1 MKIKLNL
8 LSVHKKEAI
17 EESKKMR
24 VILKWGMEIFGILLI
39 FFILLLDINYILKTD
54 FSLASYG
61 REKSGLDSKYTEIEK
76 YDSEIKQINSKMTD
90 IENIQKGE
98 LYWSKLFFKLNN
110 ILTPE
115 ITLSNLSN
123 KDFIIFMVGKANTRD
138 ALVSLKDRLEKE
150 ECFSDVKL
158 PLSNLVSKDN
168 LVFQIEFNVKEEC
181 VKNLPQK

>member
-1 MKIKLNL
+1 
-8 LSVHKKEAI
+8 
-17 EESKKMR
+17 
-24 VILKWGMEIFGILLI
+24 
-39 FFILLLDINYILKTD
+39 
-54 FSLASYG
+54 
-61 REKSGLDSKYTEIEK
+61 
-76 YDSEIKQINSKMTD
+76 
-90 IENIQKGE
+90 
-98 LYWSKLFFKLNN
+98 
-110 ILTPE
+110 LTPE